1 MCIPKTDRS
10 TSRLHALLLAV
21 WCLSGGCVTGWILAA
36 CSAAPA
42 VLHDQTD
49 SMRGPAVTH
58 APPSD
63 TLHLEPVSHTAFDDA
78 RAMAVDPLGFIYVAD
93 AGRHVVL
100 KLNAT
105 GALEAVIG
113 GPGSREGEFDE
124 PSGVEATNGLV
135 LFVADANNRRIQ
147 RFSRSNAYLGSI
159 PLMHAGQANPD
170 SRVTY
175 RRGDGDV
182 EGFSTGRPTA
192 VVSSGS
198 KEVYAIDA
206 DRNVVLKWDEDLRL
220 AAVIGDVG
228 AGRGTLAEPVDLA
241 LGPRSL
247 VYIADRRRAAIVV
260 FDQFGSYVRAFG
272 DGRLADLRS
281 VSVAEEAVF
290 AGHARHVS
298 LYTLNGTFFGTLAL
312 AMDEALVDLIV
323 TRESLFVLTPRRLFR
338 APAPVLAEP

>member
-1 MCIPKTDRS
+1 M
-10 TSRLHALLLAV
+10 HALLLVV
-21 WCLSGGCVTGWILAA
+21 WCLTGACLAGWILAA
-36 CSAAPA
+36 CSATPA
-42 VLHDQTD
+42 ALSDQIEPI
-49 SMRGPAVTH
+49 RGPAEAH

-63 TLHLEPVSHTAFDDA
+63 TLQLAPVPHTAFDDA

-93 AGRHVVL
+93 AGRNVVS

-113 GPGSREGEFDE
+113 GAGSREGEFDE

-228 AGRGTLAEPVDLA
+228 AGQGTLAEPVDLA

-247 VYIADRRRAAIVV
+247 VYVADRRRAAIVV

-281 VSVAEEAVF
+281 VSVSEEAVF

-298 LYTLNGTFFGTLAL
+298 LFTVNGTFFSTLAL
-312 AMDEALVDLIV
+312 AIDEPLVDLIV
-323 TRESLFVLTPRRLFR
+323 TREHVFVLTTRRLFR
-338 APAPVLAEP
+338 ASAPILAEP